1 MNKHLLIYAIITI
14 IVQVVII
21 TDLLSKRG
29 KLETIEA
36 IIKQPELSNID
47 GLLNEI
53 DTLQLKSDT
62 IKLYYERKT
71 SNYHIL
77 PRSERIRLFADRIN
91 RQ

>member
-1 MNKHLLIYAIITI
+1 MNKHILIYAIITI
-14 IVQVVII
+14 IVQIVII
-21 TDLLSKRG
+21 SDLLSKRG

-36 IIKQPELSNID
+36 IIEQPKLSDID

-91 RQ
+91 R

>member
-1 MNKHLLIYAIITI
+1 MNKHILIYAIITI

-36 IIKQPELSNID
+36 IIEQPELSDID

-77 PRSERIRLFADRIN
+77 PRSERIRLFADRVN
-91 RQ
+91 R

>member
-1 MNKHLLIYAIITI
+1 MNKNFTIYVIAIMI
-14 IVQVVII
+14 IQSII
-21 TDLLSKRG
+21 IMDLLNKRSQLDT
-29 KLETIEA
+29 KKEIIE
-36 IIKQPELSNID
+36 QPELSDID

-91 RQ
+91 R

>member
-1 MNKHLLIYAIITI
+1 MKYKYYIITLGFALIVALLIINDLTRMKKDNKKEII
-14 IVQVVII
+14 
-21 TDLLSKRG
+21 
-29 KLETIEA
+29 E
-36 IIKQPELSNID
+36 QPELSDID

-91 RQ
+91 R

>member
-1 MNKHLLIYAIITI
+1 MNKHILIYAIITI
-14 IVQVVII
+14 IVQIVII
-21 TDLLSKRG
+21 SDLLSKRN

-36 IIKQPELSNID
+36 IIEQPELSDID

-77 PRSERIRLFADRIN
+77 PRSERIKLFADRIN
-91 RQ
+91 R

>member
-1 MNKHLLIYAIITI
+1 MNKHILIYCIIITI
-14 IVQVVII
+14 VLSVII
-21 TDLLSKRG
+21 TDLLSKR
-29 KLETIEA
+29 KKIEPV
-36 IIKQPELSNID
+36 IQQIELTNVD

-53 DTLQLKSDT
+53 DTLQFKSDT

-91 RQ
+91 R

>member
-1 MNKHLLIYAIITI
+1 MNKHILIYAIITI
-14 IVQVVII
+14 IVQIVII
-21 TDLLSKRG
+21 SDLLSKRN

-36 IIKQPELSNID
+36 IIEQPELSDID

-77 PRSERIRLFADRIN
+77 PRYERIRLFADRIN
-91 RQ
+91 R

>member
-1 MNKHLLIYAIITI
+1 MNKHILIYAIITI
-14 IVQVVII
+14 IVQIVII
-21 TDLLSKRG
+21 SDLLSKRN

-36 IIKQPELSNID
+36 IIEQPKLSDID

-91 RQ
+91 R

>member
-1 MNKHLLIYAIITI
+1 MNKHILIYAIITI
-14 IVQVVII
+14 IVQIVII
-21 TDLLSKRG
+21 TDLLSKRS

-36 IIKQPELSNID
+36 IIEQPELSNID

-91 RQ
+91 R

>member
-1 MNKHLLIYAIITI
+1 MNKHILIYAIITI
-14 IVQVVII
+14 IVQIVII
-21 TDLLSKRG
+21 TDLLSKRN

-36 IIKQPELSNID
+36 IIEQPELSDID

-77 PRSERIRLFADRIN
+77 PRSERIKLFADRIN
-91 RQ
+91 R

>member
-1 MNKHLLIYAIITI
+1 MNKHILIYAIITI

-36 IIKQPELSNID
+36 IIEQQELSDID

-77 PRSERIRLFADRIN
+77 PRSERIRLFADRVN
-91 RQ
+91 R

>member
-1 MNKHLLIYAIITI
+1 MNKHILIYAIITI
-14 IVQVVII
+14 IVQIVII
-21 TDLLSKRG
+21 SDLLSKRN

-36 IIKQPELSNID
+36 IIEQPELSDID

-53 DTLQLKSDT
+53 YTLQLKSDT

-77 PRSERIRLFADRIN
+77 PRSERIRLFADRVN
-91 RQ
+91 R

>member
-1 MNKHLLIYAIITI
+1 MNKHILIYCTIITI
-14 IVQVVII
+14 VLSVII
-21 TDLLSKRG
+21 TDLLSKR
-29 KLETIEA
+29 KQIEPV
-36 IIKQPELSNID
+36 IQQIELTNVD

-91 RQ
+91 R

>member
-1 MNKHLLIYAIITI
+1 M
-14 IVQVVII
+14 
-21 TDLLSKRG
+21 DLLNKRSQLDT
-29 KLETIEA
+29 KKEIIE
-36 IIKQPELSNID
+36 QPELSDID

-91 RQ
+91 R

>member
-14 IVQVVII
+14 IVQIVII
-21 TDLLSKRG
+21 TDLLNKASSPPVIN
-29 KLETIEA
+29 ETVLTNTDTIY
-36 IIKQPELSNID
+36 L
-47 GLLNEI
+47 EI
-53 DTLQLKSDT
+53 DSLKNKSDT

-91 RQ
+91 R

>member
-36 IIKQPELSNID
+36 IIEQPELSDID

-91 RQ
+91 R